1 MWSGVPGG
9 GKSTRSAGTVMYDWV
24 IAFPESVI
32 YVLQVA
38 SLVPDVPAR
47 MNEKVMQVPAM
58 ALTIVLSDILV

>member
-1 MWSGVPGG
+1 
-9 GKSTRSAGTVMYDWV
+9 MYDWV

-38 SLVPDVPAR
+38 SLVADVPAR